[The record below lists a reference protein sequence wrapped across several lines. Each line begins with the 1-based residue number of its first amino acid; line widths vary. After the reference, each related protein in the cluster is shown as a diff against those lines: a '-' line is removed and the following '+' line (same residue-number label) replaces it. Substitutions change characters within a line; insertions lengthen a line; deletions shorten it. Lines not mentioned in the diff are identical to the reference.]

1 MSLSLAA
8 TMSLVEELRH
18 RGEDFCLVTVIR
30 TANATSAKAGAKAV
44 VTGDGTLHGFV
55 GGGCVQGAVTRTA
68 LAALQAGAPRLIRV
82 RPKDDDAGAEG
93 LELHDSHCP
102 SGGTVDLF
110 LEPMLQ
116 RTRIVICGA
125 SPVAATLARL
135 ARAIG
140 WETVVAAAAADQA
153 RFAEADR
160 RLEGFDLA
168 AIALRPQDAVVVATQ
183 GRRDREAL
191 QAALLSPAGYV
202 GMVGSRAQDREAA
215 RPARRGRAR
224 ASAPPAAWPGRPRHR
239 RDRPRGD
246 RALDPRR
253 DRPGTAPRAA
263 RGAARALA
271 ISLTARA
278 APMRISH
285 RYRWRHTKERLDA
298 GDGMAVVGA
307 QLLVAQAQ

>member
-8 TMSLVEELRH
+8 TMSLVEDLRH

-125 SPVAATLARL
+125 SPVAAALARL

-168 AIALRPQDAVVVATQ
+168 ATALRPQDAVVVATQ
-183 GRRDREAL
+183 GRHDREAL
-191 QAALLSPAGYV
+191 QGALLSPAGYV
-202 GMVGSRAQDREAA
+202 GMVGSRAKIGKLLGQLAEAVPEPQ
-215 RPARRGRAR
+215 RRRLHGPAGLDIGAIDPEEIALSILGEIVQERRRAQR
-224 ASAPPAAWPGRPRHR
+224 AGRPE
-239 RDRPRGD
+239 P
-246 RALDPRR
+246 LPS
-253 DRPGTAPRAA
+253 P
-263 RGAARALA
+263 
-271 ISLTARA
+271 
-278 APMRISH
+278 
-285 RYRWRHTKERLDA
+285 
-298 GDGMAVVGA
+298 
-307 QLLVAQAQ
+307 

>member
-44 VTGDGTLHGFV
+44 VTADGALHGFV

-68 LAALQAGAPRLIRV
+68 LAAMQAGQPRLIRV
-82 RPKDDDAGAEG
+82 RPKEQGDDAEG
-93 LELHDSHCP
+93 LEVHDSHCP

-135 ARAIG
+135 AGALG
-140 WETVVAAAAADQA
+140 YETVAAAPPADQA
-153 RFAEADR
+153 KIAQADR
-160 RLEGFDLA
+160 RIEGFHLSD
-168 AIALRPQDAVVVATQ
+168 IELRSQDAVVVATQ

-191 QAALLSPAGYV
+191 KAALLSPARYV
-202 GMVGSRAQDREAA
+202 GMVGSRAKIRKLLEQLPDVPEDSKRRLHGPAGLNIGAIDPEEIALSILSEIVQDRR
-215 RPARRGRAR
+215 RPQRATT
-224 ASAPPAAWPGRPRHR
+224 P
-239 RDRPRGD
+239 
-246 RALDPRR
+246 
-253 DRPGTAPRAA
+253 
-263 RGAARALA
+263 
-271 ISLTARA
+271 
-278 APMRISH
+278 
-285 RYRWRHTKERLDA
+285 ERLPDS
-298 GDGMAVVGA
+298 
-307 QLLVAQAQ
+307 